1 MLPSWSITGTNVEL
15 GGFRIEWAGD
25 SLKTLPP
32 PPPPHASADSPTVL
46 FRKMSFDALQYT
58 GDPKKAARAFLKVA
72 DLRDPPLRV
81 QFGTESMATV
91 LAKAKETAAN
101 AQKYADIAHSTN
113 ADSVD
118 KDSVLSM
125 FSMYIAK
132 TE

>member
-1 MLPSWSITGTNVEL
+1 MLPSWNITGTNVEL
-15 GGFRIEWAGD
+15 GGFRTEWAGD

-32 PPPPHASADSPTVL
+32 SPLYASADSPTML
-46 FRKMSFDALQYT
+46 FRKMALDTLQYI

-81 QFGTESMATV
+81 QFGTESMAIV

-101 AQKYADIAHSTN
+101 AEKYADIAHSTN
-113 ADSVD
+113 ADGVD

-132 TE
+132 TG